1 MSFFLDIPFKKAP
14 KNFSYTEPL
23 FLIGS
28 CFTEHIGNKLDQL
41 HFNIQQNPHGIL
53 FDSQAIVHALD
64 DYMLNRSYQEDSL
77 FFQNDLWHSWAFHS
91 RFSSTDKATTIHS
104 INTSICRAH
113 EHLAKSRWLVITLGS
128 SFSYWHYGVS
138 SFVAN
143 CHKVNQTAF
152 QKTLVDIHDLKA
164 LWTKTLN
171 QLFTFNP
178 QLNIIFTI
186 SPVRHIRDGVI
197 ENNRSKARLLETVH
211 SFVNNENI
219 FYFPAYEYQIDI
231 LRDYR
236 FYDIDLVHPNFAATE
251 FIMERF
257 IDMFLQDPEK
267 ELLEEMKELRAAYN
281 HRSMHPDTAAH
292 KTFKEKQ
299 LIKSRLLQK
308 KYPFLN
314 LKKEIDF
321 FSS

>member
-1 MSFFLDIPFKKAP
+1 MSFFLDIPLKKAA
-14 KNFSYTEPL
+14 KNFSYKDPL

-28 CFTEHIGNKLDQL
+28 CFTEHIGNKLHQL

-53 FDSQAIVHALD
+53 FDSYAIVHALH
-64 DYMLNRSYQEDSL
+64 DYMQKRSYNDDSL
-77 FFQNDLWHSWAFHS
+77 FYQNDLWNSWAFHS
-91 RFSSTDKATTIHS
+91 QFSSPYKAES
-104 INTSICRAH
+104 IAKINASIVGAH
-113 EHLAKSRWLVITLGS
+113 EHLKQSKWLVITLGS
-128 SFSYWHYGVS
+128 SFSYWHHGIS

-152 QKTLVDIHDLKA
+152 QKTLVDIIDLQT
-164 LWTKTLN
+164 LWKNTLAD
-171 QLFTFNP
+171 LFAFNP
-178 QLNIIFTI
+178 QLHIIFTI

-211 SFVNNENI
+211 SLVNNESV

-251 FIMERF
+251 FIMDRF
-257 IDMFLQDPEK
+257 IDLFFLDSEK
-267 ELLEEMKELRAAYN
+267 DLLEEMKQLRSAYN
-281 HRSMHPDTAAH
+281 HRSMHPDTTAH
-292 KTFKEKQ
+292 QMFKEKQ
-299 LIKSRLLQK
+299 LTKSRLLQK

-314 LKKEIDF
+314 LNKEIEF
-321 FSS
+321 FSH